1 MSPKNLLYESH
12 FQFFIITNVC
22 LLLGCDENS
31 NKSKHTDV
39 NRADNV
45 FVEVSI
51 EGMSCMAC
59 VAKVKKTLSDL
70 SGINKVKV
78 SLENKSAT
86 LQYNPH
92 NISLDKIKQSIN
104 EIGYKAGTV
113 KKSSQ

>member
-1 MSPKNLLYESH
+1 MKTVFNSSLLLMLM
-12 FQFFIITNVC
+12 
-22 LLLGCDENS
+22 LLLGCVENS
-31 NKSKHTDV
+31 NKSKQTDI
-39 NRADNV
+39 NQADNV

-70 SGINKVKV
+70 SGINEVKV

-86 LQYNPH
+86 IQYNPQ
-92 NISLDKIKQSIN
+92 NISLDKITQSID

-113 KKSSQ
+113 KTISQ

>member
-1 MSPKNLLYESH
+1 MKAVFNFS
-12 FQFFIITNVC
+12 
-22 LLLGCDENS
+22 LLLMFMFLSGCAENS
-31 NKSKHTDV
+31 NKSKQTDI
-39 NRADNV
+39 NQADNV
-45 FVEVSI
+45 SVEVSI

-70 SGINKVKV
+70 SGINEVKV

-104 EIGYKAGTV
+104 EIGYKAGAV
-113 KKSSQ
+113 KKLSQ

>member
-1 MSPKNLLYESH
+1 MKAVFNFS
-12 FQFFIITNVC
+12 
-22 LLLGCDENS
+22 LLLMFMILSGCAENS
-31 NKSKHTDV
+31 NKSKQTDV
-39 NRADNV
+39 NQADNV
-45 FVEVSI
+45 SVEVSI

-70 SGINKVKV
+70 SGINEVKV

-104 EIGYKAGTV
+104 EIGYKAGAV
-113 KKSSQ
+113 KKLSQ